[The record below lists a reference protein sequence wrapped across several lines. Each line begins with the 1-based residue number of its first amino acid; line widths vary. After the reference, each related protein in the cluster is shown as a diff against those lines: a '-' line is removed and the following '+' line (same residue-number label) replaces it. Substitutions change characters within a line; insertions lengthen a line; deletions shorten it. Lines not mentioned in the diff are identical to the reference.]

1 MQLGLV
7 TYMWGAQWDLPTILK
22 NCEAAGFKGVELRT
36 QHKHGVEPSLNV
48 EQRKEVAKRFAD
60 SPVQFVGCGT
70 ICEYESP
77 DPKVLQKNIDE
88 TKAFIELAH
97 DLGGSG
103 VKVRPNGFPKG
114 VDEQKTLEQIGK
126 ALHEIAEFGNG
137 YGMQIRLEV
146 HGPGTQEI
154 PNTKKI
160 MEVANHDYARICWNC
175 NPTDTKGPG
184 LEANFNSVRKYFGD
198 TIHIHD
204 FATEYPWDE
213 FYKLLKQSNYES
225 WTLLEESKVPKDIV
239 EAMKRFREK
248 WEQVTA

>member
-7 TYMWGAQWDLPTILK
+7 TYMWGAEWDLPTILK

-36 QHKHGVEPSLNV
+36 QHKHGVEPSLNAD
-48 EQRKEVAKRFAD
+48 QRKDVAKRFAD

-70 ICEYESP
+70 ICEFQ
-77 DPKVLQKNIDE
+77 DPKTLQKNIDQ

-114 VDEQKTLEQIGK
+114 ADEQKTLEQIGQ
-126 ALHEIAEFGNG
+126 ALHEIAEYGNG

-175 NPTDTKGPG
+175 NPTDMKGDG

-204 FATEYPWDE
+204 FTTEYPWDE
-213 FYKLLKQSNYES
+213 FYKLLKKSNYES

-239 EAMKRFREK
+239 GAMKEFREK
-248 WEQVTA
+248 WEAVTG

>member
-1 MQLGLV
+1 
-7 TYMWGAQWDLPTILK
+7 MWGAQWDLPTILK

-36 QHKHGVEPSLNV
+36 QHKHGVEPSLNAA
-48 EQRKEVAKRFAD
+48 ERKEVAKRFAD

-126 ALHEIAEFGNG
+126 ALHELAEFGNG
-137 YGMQIRLEV
+137 YGMLIRLEV

-175 NPTDTKGPG
+175 NPTDTKGDG

-204 FATEYPWDE
+204 FTTEYPWDE

-239 EAMKRFREK
+239 EAMKQFREN
-248 WEQVTA
+248 WEMVAG